1 MILTLLS
8 HQWKSF
14 WRGRNA
20 ARSLV
25 TQIFTGFVIAYLLI
39 SFLFVGL
46 ATGHILQKTFPGQ
59 DTVRIFCGFVLYYF
73 FIDIILRFAMQE
85 LPVLTIVPY
94 LGQNIRRRQMV
105 SFLNIRSL
113 FHFLNLMPLLF
124 FMPFACTDMAVHSGK
139 LVAAAFI
146 AAIIFIIFFNNFL
159 ILYIKRRTIINAWWL
174 VGFAVAVIGFILLD
188 FFRIISLR
196 SWSSSLFMAL
206 LAKPILV
213 IIPVVLGLAAWYNN
227 YKFLLTNLYLDE
239 GAQAEKAKSSRD
251 YSWLQQL
258 GLTGDL
264 IALEIKLMLRNK
276 RPKYLVRFSLLFMFY
291 GFIFYNKTYLSDP
304 KMYLIFFFPALFLT
318 GIFIINYGQFLFA
331 WHSSYFDGLMA
342 TNISIPAF
350 IRSKFML
357 YNAISTTVFIIT
369 SFYGLITWKIL
380 VIQTAGFLYNI
391 GINSVISIYLATYSY
406 KAIDLSRSATFNYQG
421 IGTVQWVYA
430 LVILLVPYAIYYPLA
445 KFVSPWAA
453 CAVISGLGLI
463 SLLMQSYWVEL
474 LTREFQKRK
483 YQMLAGF
490 REK

>member
-20 ARSLV
+20 ARSLA
-25 TQIFTGFVIAYLLI
+25 TQIFIGLLIAYLMASI
-39 SFLFVGL
+39 LFAGL
-46 ATGHILQKTFPGQ
+46 ATGHILNKAFPGQ
-59 DTVRIFCGFVLYYF
+59 DTIRIFCGFVLYYF
-73 FIDIILRFAMQE
+73 FIDILLRFAMQE

-124 FMPFACTDMAVHSGK
+124 FAPFACTDMAVHSGK
-139 LVAAAFI
+139 LAAAAFI
-146 AAIIFIIFFNNFL
+146 TAIVFIMLFNNFL
-159 ILYIKRRTIINAWWL
+159 ILYVKRRTIINVWWL
-174 VGFAVAVIGFILLD
+174 VGFAVVMIGIMTLD
-188 FFRIISLR
+188 FFHIISL
-196 SWSSSLFMAL
+196 SGWSSKLFVAL

-213 IIPVVLGLAAWYNN
+213 IVPVVLGLAAWFNN
-227 YKFLLTNLYLDE
+227 YRFLLTNLYLDE
-239 GAQAEKAKSSRD
+239 GARSEKEKSSRE

-258 GLTGDL
+258 GLTGEL

-276 RPKYLVRFSLLFMFY
+276 RPKYIVRLSALFMFY
-291 GFIFYNKTYLSDP
+291 GFVFYNKHYLSDQS
-304 KMYLIFFFPALFLT
+304 MYIILFFPALFLT
-318 GIFIINYGQFLFA
+318 GIFIMNYGQFLFA
-331 WHSSYFDGLMA
+331 WHSSFFDGLMA
-342 TNISIPAF
+342 SNISIPAV

-357 YNAISTTVFIIT
+357 YNAISTTIFIIT

-380 VIQTAGFLYNI
+380 VIQAAGFLYNI
-391 GINSVISIYLATYSY
+391 GVNSVISIYLATYSY

-430 LVILLVPYAIYYPLA
+430 LIIILVPYAIYYPLA

-453 CAVISGLGLI
+453 CAVIGGLGLI
-463 SLLMQSYWVEL
+463 SLLMQSYWVEV
-474 LTREFQKRK
+474 LTREFQRRK
-483 YQMLAGF
+483 YLMLAGF